1 MLQKEFF
8 QVQPFNPNPYWDP
21 VIVNLSG
28 AQKFEEDT
36 VFVPGRYRVIV
47 QAGGVYPVN
56 LSVSGK
62 IEQTVVVQQPFILKA
77 YCGSKGT
84 QNSGG
89 VNLYTGPFKVNPIQG
104 DVPSVNHIFGNCG
117 SCSKGIYGAEGYGS
131 GNSLGNGIRYAL
143 SGSPNLF
150 YSCGAGSCLHILPI
164 GGEFGQ
170 DYLFAFH
177 VTSASSCLGF
187 LCQTGGGSAY
197 GGAASGGASSTDS
210 QGMVAQYGY
219 LGGNTPYGS
228 GGARSYSGE
237 GILAYGNGYDGTGI
251 GHGYAGEVTI
261 SDLSYKGKGAAAW
274 YNGTN
279 WAQSDNWANPGEEGK
294 IVVEYLGPL
303 E

>member
-8 QVQPFNPNPYWDP
+8 QVQPFNPNPYWNP

-36 VFVPGRYRVIV
+36 VFVPGRYKVIV
-47 QAGGVYPVN
+47 QAGGVYPVS

-62 IEQTVVVQQPFILKA
+62 IEQIVVVQEPFIIKA

-89 VNLYTGPFKVNPIQG
+89 VNLYAGTFKVNPIQG

-117 SCSKGIYGAEGYGS
+117 SCAKGTSGAEGYGS
-131 GNSLGNGIRYAL
+131 GNSLGNGIIYNTP
-143 SGSPNLF
+143 GG
-150 YSCGAGSCLHILPI
+150 YSFACGAGSCLHFIPLN
-164 GGEFGQ
+164 GVFGI

-177 VTSASSCLGF
+177 TTSASACIGYSL
-187 LCQTGGGSAY
+187 QTGSGSAY
-197 GGAASGGASSTDS
+197 GGSASGGASPTGS
-210 QGMVAQYGY
+210 QGGTAQNGFI
-219 LGGNTPYGS
+219 GGNTPYGS
-228 GGARSYSGE
+228 GGARSYSGT
-237 GILAYGNGYDGTGI
+237 GLVAYGYGYDGTGI
-251 GHGYAGEVTI
+251 GHGYAGETNP
-261 SDLSYKGKGAAAW
+261 SDLSYYKGKGAAAW

-279 WAQSDNWANPGEEGK
+279 WVQSDNWASTGEEGK

>member
-8 QVQPFNPNPYWDP
+8 QVQPFNPNPYWDT

-36 VFVPGRYRVIV
+36 VFMPGRYKVMI
-47 QAGGVYPVN
+47 QAGGVYSLSV
-56 LSVSGK
+56 SVSGK
-62 IEQTVVVQQPFILKA
+62 IEQIVVVREPFIIKA

-117 SCSKGIYGAEGYGS
+117 SCSKGFNGAEGYGS
-131 GNSLGNGIRYAL
+131 GNSLGNGVIYNTA
-143 SGSPNLF
+143 GG
-150 YSCGAGSCLHILPI
+150 YSNAFGAGSCLHFIPLN
-164 GGEFGQ
+164 GVFGT

-177 VTSASSCLGF
+177 TTSGAGNDF
-187 LCQTGGGSAY
+187 LLETGSGSAY
-197 GGAASGGASSTDS
+197 GGSASGGASSTDS
-210 QGMVAQYGY
+210 QGMIAQYGY

-228 GGARSYSGE
+228 GGARSYSGT
-237 GILAYGNGYDGTGI
+237 GLLAYGFGHDGTGI
-251 GHGYAGEVTI
+251 GHGYAG
-261 SDLSYKGKGAAAW
+261 GKGAAAW

-279 WAQSDNWANPGEEGK
+279 WVQSDNWANPGEEGK
-294 IVVEYLGPL
+294 IVVEYVGQ
-303 E
+303 

>member
-36 VFVPGRYRVIV
+36 VFMSGRYKVIV
-47 QAGGVYPVN
+47 QAGGVYPVS

-62 IEQTVVVQQPFILKA
+62 IEQIVVVQEPFIIKA

-117 SCSKGIYGAEGYGS
+117 SCSRGFDSAEGYGS
-131 GNSLGNGIRYAL
+131 GNSLGNGVIYYTAG
-143 SGSPNLF
+143 GSPF
-150 YSCGAGSCLHILPI
+150 ACGAGSCLHFIPLN
-164 GGEFGQ
+164 GVFGT

-177 VTSASSCLGF
+177 TTSATNGGYF
-187 LCQTGGGSAY
+187 LQTGSGSAY
-197 GGAASGGASSTDS
+197 GGSASGGADSTDS

-228 GGARSYSGE
+228 GGARSYSGT
-237 GILAYGNGYDGTGI
+237 GIFAYGFGYDGTGI
-251 GHGYAGEVTI
+251 GHGYAGETNL
-261 SDLSYKGKGAAAW
+261 SDLSYYKGKGAAAW

-279 WAQSDNWANPGEEGK
+279 WVQSDNWANPGEEGK

>member
-36 VFVPGRYRVIV
+36 VFMPGRYKVIV
-47 QAGGVYPVN
+47 QAGGAYPTT
-56 LSVSGK
+56 SSGSGK
-62 IEQTVVVQQPFILKA
+62 IEQIVLVQEPFIIKA

-117 SCSKGIYGAEGYGS
+117 GCSKGVNGVAEGYGS
-131 GNSLGNGIRYAL
+131 GNSLGNGIIYYA
-143 SGSPNLF
+143 SGGYPQA
-150 YSCGAGSCLHILPI
+150 CGAGSCLHFIPLN
-164 GGEFGQ
+164 GVFGT

-177 VTSASSCLGF
+177 TTSASACIGVF
-187 LCQTGGGSAY
+187 LQTGSGSAY
-197 GGAASGGASSTDS
+197 GGSASGGASSTGS
-210 QGMVAQYGY
+210 QGMYAQQGY

-228 GGARSYSGE
+228 GGARSWSGK
-237 GILAYGNGYDGTGI
+237 GLLAYGYGYDGTGI
-251 GHGYAGEVTI
+251 GHGYAGEMDP
-261 SDLSYKGKGAAAW
+261 SDYDYKGKGAAAW

-279 WAQSDNWANPGEEGK
+279 WVQSDNWANPGEEGK